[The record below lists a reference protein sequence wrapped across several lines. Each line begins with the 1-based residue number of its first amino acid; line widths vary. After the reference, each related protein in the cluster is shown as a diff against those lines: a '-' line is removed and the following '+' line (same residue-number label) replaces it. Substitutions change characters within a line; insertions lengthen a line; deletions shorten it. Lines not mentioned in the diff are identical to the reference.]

1 VRYAL
6 GVEYDGSDFHG
17 WQRLTA
23 HEASAKDVA
32 AAPATLQATLETA
45 LSNVAAHGVSTTCA
59 GRTDAGVHAECQVVH
74 FDSDAPRSPRA
85 WTLGTTS
92 RLPPAMRIRWC
103 VPVPEEFNARFSARA
118 RRYRYR
124 LLNHQV
130 RPALG
135 RECLAW
141 ERRPLDTDAMHR
153 AAQQLLG
160 ERDFSAFRTVHC
172 QAAHARRELQRLDV
186 RRNGDIVTF
195 HVQANAFLHHQ
206 VRNMVGSLLEVGA
219 GERPESWIADVL
231 EGRDRTLAGPT
242 APSQG
247 LVFVGPL
254 YPREWPLPDEVLFD
268 A

>member
-1 VRYAL
+1 MRYAL

-23 HEASAKDVA
+23 HGRDGG
-32 AAPATLQATLETA
+32 PPTLQAALEAA
-45 LSNVAAHGVSTTCA
+45 LSGVADHPVETVCA
-59 GRTDAGVHAECQVVH
+59 GRTDAGVHAECQVAH
-74 FDSDAPRSPRA
+74 FESDAVRDPRG
-85 WTLGTTS
+85 WMLGTTA
-92 RLPPAMRIRWC
+92 RLPPSMRIRWC
-103 VPVPEEFNARFSARA
+103 APVPDDFSARFSARA

-135 RECLAW
+135 RQWLAW
-141 ERRPLDTDAMHR
+141 DRRPLDVAAMHR

-186 RRNGDIVTF
+186 TRDGEIVTF
-195 HVQANAFLHHQ
+195 TVQANAFLHHQ

-219 GERPESWIADVL
+219 GLQPEAWIAEVL

-242 APSQG
+242 APAQG

-254 YPREWPLPDEVLFD
+254 YPRDWPLPAEVRWD